1 MAWDYK
7 PDSMEQHLFT
17 TKKNNKA
24 SMITKLALKNFKS
37 ISESGIE
44 IDLKPLTV
52 LMGPNASGK
61 SSILEA
67 IGIFVQSIDRE
78 LTSKGDLVV
87 YRDFTDVIH
96 KRETNRWLTIEI
108 GVDNIG
114 YRYSFKKLNEEARQ
128 SVKVGD
134 EEIVRVTNEFFEG
147 MGRTY
152 RFEYPPELAFKP
164 CGYSSE
170 SILEKRIFK
179 ATGRVTDDLSP
190 TLNQAQEITTTIRSL
205 LEGKV
210 VFISSV
216 RGVVPEEITTGDIP
230 DNVGKQGE
238 NLIPLLARIFGTLEY
253 KDTAEKIAKWAGRF
267 GINELHAGWHGA
279 NELISEY
286 LDPSFGVVLNLSS
299 ASQGSR
305 QILSIITQLF
315 WSRPGDIIMIEE
327 PEISLHPGSQVL
339 LTELFAEAI
348 AEGKQIIVTTHS
360 EFLPLVLRR
369 PIKKKLLG
377 LDDIALYHIRKEEEG
392 TIAEKLD
399 LTEDGYVK
407 GWIPSFA
414 EIEGDLLEEW
424 IETVPED

>member
-1 MAWDYK
+1 
-7 PDSMEQHLFT
+7 
-17 TKKNNKA
+17 
-24 SMITKLALKNFKS
+24 MITKLALKNFKS

-61 SSILEA
+61 SGILEA
-67 IGIFVQSIDRE
+67 IGIFTQSIGNP

-108 GVDNIG
+108 YVNDLG
-114 YRYSFKKLNEEARQ
+114 YRYSYKKLNDEARQ
-128 SVKVGD
+128 SVKIDD
-134 EEIVRVTNEFFEG
+134 EEIARVTNEFFEG
-147 MGRTY
+147 KGRQP
-152 RFEYPPELAFKP
+152 RFEYPQELAF
-164 CGYSSE
+164 E
-170 SILEKRIFK
+170 SCVHNPTYLLTEMVFK
-179 ATGRVTDDLSP
+179 ADPDRRDMSYRLGK
-190 TLNQAQEITTTIRSL
+190 AQFSSLLDKAQRITTTIGSAL
-205 LEGKV
+205 KDKV
-210 VFISSV
+210 VFISST
-216 RGVVPEEITTGDIP
+216 RGIVPEEIATGDIP

-238 NLIPLLARIFGTLEY
+238 NLIQLLAHIFGTLEY

-305 QILSIITQLF
+305 QILSVITQLF

-348 AEGKQIIVTTHS
+348 AEGKQIIITTHS
-360 EFLPLVLRR
+360 EFLPLALRR
-369 PIKKKLLG
+369 PIKKGLLT
-377 LDDIALYHIRKEEEG
+377 LDDIALYHIKKEEEG

-399 LTEDGYVK
+399 LTEDGYVR

-414 EIEGDLLEEW
+414 EIEEDLLGEW

>member
-1 MAWDYK
+1 
-7 PDSMEQHLFT
+7 
-17 TKKNNKA
+17 
-24 SMITKLALKNFKS
+24 MITKLELKNFKS

-44 IDLKPLTV
+44 IDLQPLTV

-67 IGIFVQSIDRE
+67 IGIFAQSIG
-78 LTSKGDLVV
+78 TSINSNGNLVI
-87 YRDFTDVIH
+87 YHDFTDVIH
-96 KRETNRWLTIEI
+96 KRETNRWLTIKI
-108 GVDNIG
+108 GVDNVG
-114 YRYSFKKLNEEARQ
+114 YRYSYKKLNGEARQ
-128 SVKVGD
+128 IVKIDD
-134 EEIVRVTNEFFEG
+134 EEVARATNEFFEG
-147 MGRTY
+147 MGRQP
-152 RFEYPPELAFKP
+152 RFEYPEELAFKP
-164 CGYSSE
+164 CE
-170 SILEKRIFK
+170 HDPTHILQKQVFRSNEPISDNSASRLDK
-179 ATGRVTDDLSP
+179 
-190 TLNQAQEITTTIRSL
+190 AQEIITKIRSS
-205 LEGKV
+205 LENRV

-216 RGVVPEEITTGDIP
+216 RGTIPKVNRTNKGMEDII
-230 DNVGKQGE
+230 NVGKEGE
-238 NLIPLLARIFGTLEY
+238 HLIYLLAHIFGTLEY

-267 GINELHAGWHGA
+267 EINELHAGWRGS

-305 QILSIITQLF
+305 QILSVITQLF

-360 EFLPLVLRR
+360 EFLPLALRR
-369 PIKKKLLG
+369 PIKSGLLT
-377 LDDIALYHIRKEEEG
+377 LDDIALYHIKKEEEG

-399 LTEDGYVK
+399 LTEDGYVR
-407 GWIPSFA
+407 GWIPSFS
-414 EIEGDLLEEW
+414 EIEEDLLGEW

>member
-1 MAWDYK
+1 
-7 PDSMEQHLFT
+7 
-17 TKKNNKA
+17 
-24 SMITKLALKNFKS
+24 MITKLELKNFKS

-67 IGIFVQSIDRE
+67 IGIFAQSIGNP

-108 GVDNIG
+108 YVNDLG
-114 YRYSFKKLNEEARQ
+114 YRYSYKKLNDEARQ
-128 SVKVGD
+128 SVKIDD
-134 EEIVRVTNEFFEG
+134 EEIARVTNEFFEG
-147 MGRTY
+147 KGRQP
-152 RFEYPPELAFKP
+152 RFEYPQELAF
-164 CGYSSE
+164 E
-170 SILEKRIFK
+170 SCVHNPTYLLTEMVFK
-179 ATGRVTDDLSP
+179 ADPDRRDMSYRLGK
-190 TLNQAQEITTTIRSL
+190 AQFSSLLDKAQRITTTIGSAL
-205 LEGKV
+205 KDKV
-210 VFISSV
+210 VFISST
-216 RGVVPEEITTGDIP
+216 RGIVPEEIATGDIP

-238 NLIPLLARIFGTLEY
+238 NLIQLLARIFGTLEY

-267 GINELHAGWHGA
+267 GINELHAGWRGS

-305 QILSIITQLF
+305 QILSVITQLF

-360 EFLPLVLRR
+360 EFLPLALRR
-369 PIKKKLLG
+369 PIKSGLLT
-377 LDDIALYHIRKEEEG
+377 LDDIALYHIKKEEEG

-399 LTEDGYVK
+399 LTEDGYVR

-414 EIEGDLLEEW
+414 EIEEDLLGDW

>member
-1 MAWDYK
+1 
-7 PDSMEQHLFT
+7 
-17 TKKNNKA
+17 
-24 SMITKLALKNFKS
+24 MITKLALKNFKS

-67 IGIFVQSIDRE
+67 IGIFTQSIGGPIN
-78 LTSKGDLVV
+78 SKGNLVV
-87 YRDFTDVIH
+87 YRDFTDIIH

-108 GVDNIG
+108 GMDNSG
-114 YRYSFKKLNEEARQ
+114 YRHSFKKLNEEVRQ

-147 MGRTY
+147 KGRQF
-152 RFEYPPELAFKP
+152 RFEYPQELAFEP
-164 CGYSSE
+164 CAYASE
-170 SILEKRIFK
+170 SILEKRIFQVNRP
-179 ATGRVTDDLSP
+179 AWDNLSSMSDK
-190 TLNQAQEITTTIRSL
+190 AQEITTTIRSA
-205 LEGKV
+205 LEDKV
-210 VFISSV
+210 IFISST
-216 RGVVPEEITTGDIP
+216 RGIVPEEIATGDIP

-238 NLIPLLARIFGTLEY
+238 NLIQLLAHIFGTLEY

-305 QILSIITQLF
+305 QILSVITQLF
-315 WSRPGDIIMIEE
+315 WSKPGDIIMIEE

-348 AEGKQIIVTTHS
+348 AEGKQIIITTHS
-360 EFLPLVLRR
+360 EFLPLALRR
-369 PIKKKLLG
+369 PIKSGLLT
-377 LDDIALYHIRKEEEG
+377 LDDIALYHINKEEEG
-392 TIAEKLD
+392 TVAEKLD
-399 LTEDGYVK
+399 LTEDGYVR

>member
-1 MAWDYK
+1 
-7 PDSMEQHLFT
+7 
-17 TKKNNKA
+17 
-24 SMITKLALKNFKS
+24 MIAKLALKNFKS

-67 IGIFVQSIDRE
+67 IGIFTQSIGNP
-78 LTSKGDLVV
+78 LTTLYGDLVV
-87 YRDFTDVIH
+87 YRDFADVIH

-108 GVDNIG
+108 GVDNVG
-114 YRYSFKKLNEEARQ
+114 YTYSFKKLNEEVRQ
-128 SVKVGD
+128 SVKVDD

-147 MGRTY
+147 MGRQS

-164 CGYSSE
+164 CYNSL
-170 SILEKRIFK
+170 SIFEKKIFE
-179 ATGRVTDDLSP
+179 ANEQVTDDLS
-190 TLNQAQEITTTIRSL
+190 TMLNQVQEILTDIRSA

-210 VFISSV
+210 VFISST
-216 RGVVPEEITTGDIP
+216 RGVVPEEITTGNIP

-305 QILSIITQLF
+305 QILSVITQLF

-339 LTELFAEAI
+339 LTELFADAI

-360 EFLPLVLRR
+360 EFLPLALRR
-369 PIKKKLLG
+369 PIKSGLLT
-377 LDDIALYHIRKEEEG
+377 LDDIALYHIKKEEEG

-399 LTEDGYVK
+399 LTEDGYVR

-414 EIEGDLLEEW
+414 EIEEDLLEEW
-424 IETVPED
+424 IETVPEG

>member
-1 MAWDYK
+1 
-7 PDSMEQHLFT
+7 
-17 TKKNNKA
+17 
-24 SMITKLALKNFKS
+24 MITKLALKNFKS

-67 IGIFVQSIDRE
+67 IGIFAQSIGRPIN
-78 LTSKGDLVV
+78 SKGNLVV
-87 YRDFTDVIH
+87 YRDFTDIIH
-96 KRETNRWLTIEI
+96 KRETNRWLTIAI
-108 GVDNIG
+108 HIDDIG

-128 SVKVGD
+128 SV
-134 EEIVRVTNEFFEG
+134 EIDDKELVRVTNEFFEG
-147 MGRTY
+147 IGKQS
-152 RFEYPPELAFKP
+152 RFEYPEGLAFKP
-164 CGYSSE
+164 CEHDSACIILNERAFKTSE
-170 SILEKRIFK
+170 Q
-179 ATGRVTDDLSP
+179 VTDDILP
-190 TLNQAQEITTTIRSL
+190 LLNKAQEITTTIKSKL
-205 LEGKV
+205 GSKV
-210 VFISSV
+210 IFISAV
-216 RGVVPEEITTGDIP
+216 RGDVPEMDRTTTAEAKL
-230 DNVGKQGE
+230 DNVGAHGE
-238 NLIPLLARIFGTLEY
+238 HLIPLLARIFGTLEY
-253 KDTAEKIAKWAGRF
+253 KETAEKIAKWAGRF

-305 QILSIITQLF
+305 QILSVITQLF

-348 AEGKQIIVTTHS
+348 AEGKQIIITTHS
-360 EFLPLVLRR
+360 EFLPLALRR
-369 PIKKKLLG
+369 PIKSGLLT
-377 LDDIALYHIRKEEEG
+377 LDDIALYHIKKEEEG

-399 LTEDGYVK
+399 LTEDGYVS

-414 EIEGDLLEEW
+414 EIEEDLLGEW

>member
-1 MAWDYK
+1 
-7 PDSMEQHLFT
+7 
-17 TKKNNKA
+17 
-24 SMITKLALKNFKS
+24 MITKLALKNFKS

-67 IGIFVQSIDRE
+67 IGIFAQSIGNP

-108 GVDNIG
+108 YVNDFG
-114 YRYSFKKLNEEARQ
+114 YRYSYKKLNDEARQ
-128 SVKVGD
+128 SVKIGD
-134 EEIVRVTNEFFEG
+134 EEIARVTNEFFEG
-147 MGRTY
+147 KGQQP
-152 RFEYPPELAFKP
+152 RFEYPQELAFESCVYNPTYLLTEMVFKVDRP
-164 CGYSSE
+164 DRRGLLPMSSRAQE
-170 SILEKRIFK
+170 LQEFSSLLDK
-179 ATGRVTDDLSP
+179 
-190 TLNQAQEITTTIRSL
+190 AQEITTIIRSA
-205 LEGKV
+205 LEDKV
-210 VFISSV
+210 FFISST
-216 RGVVPEEITTGDIP
+216 RGIVPEEIATGDIP

-238 NLIPLLARIFGTLEY
+238 NLIQLLAHIFGTLEY

-286 LDPSFGVVLNLSS
+286 RDPSFGVVLNLSS

-305 QILSIITQLF
+305 QILSVITQLF

-360 EFLPLVLRR
+360 EFLPLALRR
-369 PIKKKLLG
+369 PIKSGLLT
-377 LDDIALYHIRKEEEG
+377 LDDIALYHIKKEEEG

-399 LTEDGYVK
+399 LTEDGYVR

-414 EIEGDLLEEW
+414 EIEEDLLEEW
-424 IETVPED
+424 IETVPEG

>member
-1 MAWDYK
+1 
-7 PDSMEQHLFT
+7 
-17 TKKNNKA
+17 
-24 SMITKLALKNFKS
+24 MITKLALKNFKS

-67 IGIFVQSIDRE
+67 IGIFAQSIDEPINSR
-78 LTSKGDLVV
+78 GDLVV

-108 GVDNIG
+108 YVNDLG
-114 YRYSFKKLNEEARQ
+114 YRYSYKKLNDEARQ
-128 SVKVGD
+128 SVKIDD

-147 MGRTY
+147 TGRQP
-152 RFEYPPELAFKP
+152 RFEYPQELAFEP
-164 CGYSSE
+164 CVYNPTYILTETVFKVDSPDRRYLSYGSS
-170 SILEKRIFK
+170 K
-179 ATGRVTDDLSP
+179 
-190 TLNQAQEITTTIRSL
+190 AQEFSSLLDKAQRITTTIRSA
-205 LEGKV
+205 LEDKV
-210 VFISSV
+210 IFISST
-216 RGVVPEEITTGDIP
+216 RGVVPEEIATGSIP

-238 NLIPLLARIFGTLEY
+238 NLIPLLARIFGTLEH

-305 QILSIITQLF
+305 QILSVITQLF
-315 WSRPGDIIMIEE
+315 WSEPGDIIMIEE

-348 AEGKQIIVTTHS
+348 AEGKQIIITTHS
-360 EFLPLVLRR
+360 EFLPLALRR
-369 PIKKKLLG
+369 PIKKGLLT
-377 LDDIALYHIRKEEEG
+377 LDDIALYHIKKEEEG

-399 LTEDGYVK
+399 LTEDGYVR

-414 EIEGDLLEEW
+414 EIEEDLLGEW

>member
-1 MAWDYK
+1 
-7 PDSMEQHLFT
+7 
-17 TKKNNKA
+17 
-24 SMITKLALKNFKS
+24 MITKLALKNFKS

-67 IGIFVQSIDRE
+67 IGIFAQSIGNP
-78 LTSKGDLVV
+78 LTSKGDMVV

-108 GVDNIG
+108 YINDLG
-114 YRYSFKKLNEEARQ
+114 YKYSYKKLNDEARQ
-128 SVKVGD
+128 SVKIDD
-134 EEIVRVTNEFFEG
+134 EEIARVTNEFFEG
-147 MGRTY
+147 TGRQP
-152 RFEYPPELAFKP
+152 RFEYPQELAFESCVYNPTYLLTEMVFKVD
-164 CGYSSE
+164 YTTRDISYRLSKEQEFSS
-170 SILEKRIFK
+170 LLDK
-179 ATGRVTDDLSP
+179 AQR
-190 TLNQAQEITTTIRSL
+190 ITTTIESGL
-205 LEGKV
+205 KDKV
-210 VFISSV
+210 IFISST
-216 RGVVPEEITTGDIP
+216 RGTVPEEIETGDMP

-238 NLIPLLARIFGTLEY
+238 NLIQLLARIFGTLEY

-305 QILSIITQLF
+305 QILSVITQLF
-315 WSRPGDIIMIEE
+315 WSKPGDIIMIEE

-348 AEGKQIIVTTHS
+348 AEGKQIIITTHS
-360 EFLPLVLRR
+360 EFLPLALRR
-369 PIKKKLLG
+369 PIKSGLLT
-377 LDDIALYHIRKEEEG
+377 LDDIALYHIKKEEEG

-399 LTEDGYVK
+399 LTEDGYVR

-414 EIEGDLLEEW
+414 EIEEDLLGEW

>member
-1 MAWDYK
+1 
-7 PDSMEQHLFT
+7 
-17 TKKNNKA
+17 
-24 SMITKLALKNFKS
+24 MITKLALKNFKS

-44 IDLKPLTV
+44 IDIKPLTV

-67 IGIFVQSIDRE
+67 IGIFAQSIGRE
-78 LTSKGDLVV
+78 INSKGDLVV
-87 YRDFTDVIH
+87 YRDFTDIIH

-108 GVDNIG
+108 YVDDLG

-128 SVKVGD
+128 SVKIGD
-134 EEIVRVTNEFFEG
+134 KEIARVTNEFFEG
-147 MGRTY
+147 KGQQP
-152 RFEYPPELAFKP
+152 RFEYPQELAFKP
-164 CGYSSE
+164 CAYNPTY
-170 SILEKRIFK
+170 ILVEMIFK
-179 ATGRVTDDLSP
+179 ANESVTVLDK
-190 TLNQAQEITTTIRSL
+190 AQEIITNIRSKL
-205 LEGKV
+205 KDKV
-210 VFISSV
+210 IFISSV
-216 RGVVPEEITTGDIP
+216 RGIVPEEIVTGSMP

-253 KDTAEKIAKWAGRF
+253 KDAAEKIAKWAGKF
-267 GINELHAGWHGA
+267 GITELHAGWRGA

-286 LDPSFGVVLNLSS
+286 LEPTFDVVLNLSS

-315 WSRPGDIIMIEE
+315 WSKPGDIIMIEE

-348 AEGKQIIVTTHS
+348 SEGKQIIITTHS

-369 PIKKKLLG
+369 PIEKGLLT
-377 LDDIALYHIRKEEEG
+377 LDDIALYHIKKEEGG

-414 EIEGDLLEEW
+414 EIEENLLGEW

>member
-1 MAWDYK
+1 
-7 PDSMEQHLFT
+7 
-17 TKKNNKA
+17 
-24 SMITKLALKNFKS
+24 MITKLALKNFKS

-67 IGIFVQSIDRE
+67 IGIFAQSIGGPINSE
-78 LTSKGDLVV
+78 GNLVV
-87 YRDFTDVIH
+87 YHDFTDIIH

-108 GVDNIG
+108 YIHDLS

-128 SVKVGD
+128 SVKISD
-134 EEIVRVTNEFFEG
+134 EEVARVTDEFFEG
-147 MGRTY
+147 IGKQS

-164 CGYSSE
+164 CGHDSTRFLLGE
-170 SILEKRIFK
+170 MVFK
-179 ATGRVTDDLSP
+179 TNEPIADDLLLS
-190 TLNQAQEITTTIRSL
+190 LDKAQEIITTIRSS
-205 LEGKV
+205 LENRV

-216 RGVVPEEITTGDIP
+216 RGIVPKVNRTDKGMENLS
-230 DNVGKQGE
+230 NVGKEGE
-238 NLIPLLARIFGTLEY
+238 HLIHLLARIFGTLEY

-315 WSRPGDIIMIEE
+315 WSEPGDIIMIEE

-360 EFLPLVLRR
+360 EFLPLALRR
-369 PIKKKLLG
+369 PIKSGLLT
-377 LDDIALYHIRKEEEG
+377 LDDIALYHIKKEEEG

-399 LTEDGYVK
+399 LTEDGYVR

-414 EIEGDLLEEW
+414 EIEEDLLGEW

>member
-1 MAWDYK
+1 
-7 PDSMEQHLFT
+7 
-17 TKKNNKA
+17 
-24 SMITKLALKNFKS
+24 MITKLALKNFKS

-67 IGIFVQSIDRE
+67 IGIFTQSIGGPIN
-78 LTSKGDLVV
+78 SKGNLVV
-87 YRDFTDVIH
+87 YRDFADVIH

-108 GVDNIG
+108 GVNNVG
-114 YRYSFKKLNEEARQ
+114 YTYSFKKLNEEVRQ
-128 SVKVGD
+128 SVKFNDKEVA
-134 EEIVRVTNEFFEG
+134 RVTNEFFEG
-147 MGRTY
+147 RGRKP
-152 RFEYPPELAFKP
+152 RFEYPQELVLEPYDDNVAFILNEMVFKVDEP
-164 CGYSSE
+164 ITRDLF
-170 SILEKRIFK
+170 SILHK
-179 ATGRVTDDLSP
+179 A
-190 TLNQAQEITTTIRSL
+190 QIITTDIRSA

-210 VFISSV
+210 FFISST
-216 RGVVPEEITTGDIP
+216 RGIVPEEIATGDIP

-238 NLIPLLARIFGTLEY
+238 NLIQLLARIFGTLEY

-305 QILSIITQLF
+305 QILSVITQLF
-315 WSRPGDIIMIEE
+315 WSEPGDIIMIEE

-360 EFLPLVLRR
+360 EFLPLALRR
-369 PIKKKLLG
+369 PIKSGLLT
-377 LDDIALYHIRKEEEG
+377 LDDIALCHIKKEEEG

-399 LTEDGYVK
+399 LTEDGYVS

-414 EIEGDLLEEW
+414 EIEEDLLGEW

>member
-1 MAWDYK
+1 
-7 PDSMEQHLFT
+7 
-17 TKKNNKA
+17 
-24 SMITKLALKNFKS
+24 MITKLALRNFKS

-67 IGIFVQSIDRE
+67 IGIFAQSID
-78 LTSKGDLVV
+78 TQINSQGNLVI

-96 KRETNRWLTIEI
+96 KRETNRWLTIK
-108 GVDNIG
+108 VCVHDLG
-114 YRYSFKKLNEEARQ
+114 YSYSFKKLNEEVRQ
-128 SVKVGD
+128 SV
-134 EEIVRVTNEFFEG
+134 EIRDIEIARVTNEFFEG
-147 MGRTY
+147 HGQKY
-152 RFEYPPELAFKP
+152 RFEYPEELAFKP
-164 CGYSSE
+164 CEYNPTHV
-170 SILEKRIFK
+170 LQKRVF
-179 ATGRVTDDLSP
+179 
-190 TLNQAQEITTTIRSL
+190 TLNEPISDNLASRLDEAQEIITTIRSS
-205 LEGKV
+205 LENRV

-216 RGVVPEEITTGDIP
+216 RGIIPEVNRTDKGMEKP
-230 DNVGKQGE
+230 SNVGKEGE
-238 NLIPLLARIFGTLEY
+238 HLIHLLARIFGTLEY
-253 KDTAEKIAKWAGRF
+253 RDAAAKIAEWAGKF
-267 GINELHAGWHGA
+267 GVNELHAGWRGA

-315 WSRPGDIIMIEE
+315 WSEPGDIIMIEE

-348 AEGKQIIVTTHS
+348 AEGKQIIITTHS
-360 EFLPLVLRR
+360 EFLPLALRR
-369 PIKKKLLG
+369 PIKNGLLA
-377 LDDIALYHIRKEEEG
+377 LDDIALYHVMKDGGG
-392 TIAEKLD
+392 TTAEKLD

-414 EIEGDLLEEW
+414 EIEDDLLGEW

>member
-1 MAWDYK
+1 
-7 PDSMEQHLFT
+7 
-17 TKKNNKA
+17 
-24 SMITKLALKNFKS
+24 MITKLALKNFKS

-67 IGIFVQSIDRE
+67 IGIFAQSIGNP

-108 GVDNIG
+108 YVNDLG
-114 YRYSFKKLNEEARQ
+114 YKYSYKKLNDEARQ
-128 SVKVGD
+128 SVKIDD
-134 EEIVRVTNEFFEG
+134 EEIARVTNEFFEG
-147 MGRTY
+147 KGLQP
-152 RFEYPPELAFKP
+152 RFEYPQELAFEP
-164 CGYSSE
+164 CAYNPTYILTKNVFKIDIPDRQNMLGRSRKVQEFSSL
-170 SILEKRIFK
+170 LE
-179 ATGRVTDDLSP
+179 RV
-190 TLNQAQEITTTIRSL
+190 QETTTTIRSA
-205 LEGKV
+205 LEDKV
-210 VFISSV
+210 SFISST
-216 RGVVPEEITTGDIP
+216 RGIVPEEIATGDIP

-238 NLIPLLARIFGTLEY
+238 NLVQLLARIFGTLEY
-253 KDTAEKIAKWAGRF
+253 KDTAEKIARWAGRF
-267 GINELHAGWHGA
+267 GINELHAGWRGS

-305 QILSIITQLF
+305 QILSVITQLF
-315 WSRPGDIIMIEE
+315 WSGPGDIIMIEE

-348 AEGKQIIVTTHS
+348 TEGKQIIITTHS
-360 EFLPLVLRR
+360 EFLPLALRR
-369 PIKKKLLG
+369 PITSGLLT
-377 LDDIALYHIRKEEEG
+377 LDDIALYHIKKEEEG

-399 LTEDGYVK
+399 LTEDGYVR

-414 EIEGDLLEEW
+414 EIEEDLLGEW

>member
-1 MAWDYK
+1 
-7 PDSMEQHLFT
+7 
-17 TKKNNKA
+17 
-24 SMITKLALKNFKS
+24 MITKLALRNFKS
-37 ISESGIE
+37 MSESGIE

-67 IGIFVQSIDRE
+67 IGIVAQSIGNP

-108 GVDNIG
+108 YVNDLG
-114 YRYSFKKLNEEARQ
+114 YRYSYKKLNDEARQ
-128 SVKVGD
+128 SVKIGD
-134 EEIVRVTNEFFEG
+134 EEIARVTNEFFEG
-147 MGRTY
+147 KGRQS
-152 RFEYPPELAFKP
+152 RFEYPQELAF
-164 CGYSSE
+164 E
-170 SILEKRIFK
+170 SCVHNPTYLLTEMVFKVDRSDKR
-179 ATGRVTDDLSP
+179 DLSYR
-190 TLNQAQEITTTIRSL
+190 LSRAQEFSSLLDKAQEITTTIGSAL
-205 LEGKV
+205 KDKV
-210 VFISSV
+210 IFISST
-216 RGVVPEEITTGDIP
+216 RGIVPEEIAAGDIP
-230 DNVGKQGE
+230 DTVGKQGE

-253 KDTAEKIAKWAGRF
+253 RDAAAKIAEWAGKF
-267 GINELHAGWHGA
+267 GINELHAGWRGA

-315 WSRPGDIIMIEE
+315 WSEPGDIIMIEE

-348 AEGKQIIVTTHS
+348 AEGKQIIITTHS
-360 EFLPLVLRR
+360 EFLPLALRR
-369 PIKKKLLG
+369 PIKNGLLA
-377 LDDIALYHIRKEEEG
+377 LDDIALYHVMKDEG
-392 TIAEKLD
+392 GTTAEKLD

-414 EIEGDLLEEW
+414 EIEEDLLGEW

>member
-1 MAWDYK
+1 
-7 PDSMEQHLFT
+7 
-17 TKKNNKA
+17 
-24 SMITKLALKNFKS
+24 MITKLALKNFKS

-67 IGIFVQSIDRE
+67 IGIFTQSIGNP

-87 YRDFTDVIH
+87 YRDFTDIIH

-108 GVDNIG
+108 YVNDFG
-114 YRYSFKKLNEEARQ
+114 YRYSYKKLNDEARQ
-128 SVKVGD
+128 SVKIGD
-134 EEIVRVTNEFFEG
+134 EEIARVTNEFFEG
-147 MGRTY
+147 KGRQP
-152 RFEYPPELAFKP
+152 RFEYPRELAFEP
-164 CGYSSE
+164 CVYNPTYILTETVFKVDSPDRRYLSYGSSKVRE
-170 SILEKRIFK
+170 FSSLLDR
-179 ATGRVTDDLSP
+179 
-190 TLNQAQEITTTIRSL
+190 AQEITTTIGSAL
-205 LEGKV
+205 KNKV
-210 VFISSV
+210 IFISST
-216 RGVVPEEITTGDIP
+216 RGIVPEEIATGDIP

-238 NLIPLLARIFGTLEY
+238 NLIQLLARIFGTLEY

-305 QILSIITQLF
+305 QILSVITQLF
-315 WSRPGDIIMIEE
+315 WSEPGDIIMIEE

-348 AEGKQIIVTTHS
+348 AEGKQIIITTHS
-360 EFLPLVLRR
+360 EFLPLALRR
-369 PIKKKLLG
+369 PIKSGLLT
-377 LDDIALYHIRKEEEG
+377 LDDIALYHIKKEEEG

-399 LTEDGYVK
+399 LTEDGYVR

-414 EIEGDLLEEW
+414 EIEEDLLGEW

>member
-1 MAWDYK
+1 
-7 PDSMEQHLFT
+7 
-17 TKKNNKA
+17 
-24 SMITKLALKNFKS
+24 MITKLALKNFKS

-67 IGIFVQSIDRE
+67 IGIFAQSIGGPIN
-78 LTSKGDLVV
+78 SKGNLVV
-87 YRDFTDVIH
+87 YRDFTDIIH

-108 GVDNIG
+108 GRGNIG
-114 YRYSFKKLNEEARQ
+114 YKYSFKKLNKEARQ

-147 MGRTY
+147 MGRVY
-152 RFEYPPELAFKP
+152 RFEYPPELASKP

-170 SILEKRIFK
+170 SILEKKIFT
-179 ATGRVTDDLSP
+179 ASGEVMDDLSP
-190 TLNQAQEITTTIRSL
+190 MLNQAQEITTTIRSSM
-205 LEGKV
+205 EDKV
-210 VFISSV
+210 IFISST
-216 RGVVPEEITTGDIP
+216 RGIVPEEIATGDIP

-238 NLIPLLARIFGTLEY
+238 NLIQLLARIFGTLEY

-305 QILSIITQLF
+305 QILSVITQLF
-315 WSRPGDIIMIEE
+315 WSEPGDIIMIEE

-348 AEGKQIIVTTHS
+348 AEGKQIIITTHS
-360 EFLPLVLRR
+360 EFLPLALRR
-369 PIKKKLLG
+369 PIKKGLLT
-377 LDDIALYHIRKEEEG
+377 LDDIALYHIKKEEEG

-399 LTEDGYVK
+399 LTEDGYVR

-414 EIEGDLLEEW
+414 EIEEDLLGEW

>member
-1 MAWDYK
+1 
-7 PDSMEQHLFT
+7 
-17 TKKNNKA
+17 
-24 SMITKLALKNFKS
+24 MITKLALKNFKS

-67 IGIFVQSIDRE
+67 IGIFAQSIGEPINSR
-78 LTSKGDLVV
+78 GDLVV
-87 YRDFTDVIH
+87 YRDFTDIIH

-114 YRYSFKKLNEEARQ
+114 CKYSFKKLNGEVRW
-128 SVKVGD
+128 SVKVSD

-147 MGRTY
+147 MGRQF

-164 CGYSSE
+164 CGYNSL
-170 SILEKRIFK
+170 SIFEKKIFG
-179 ATGRVTDDLSP
+179 TNEQVTDDLS
-190 TLNQAQEITTTIRSL
+190 TMLNQAQEILTDIRSA
-205 LEGKV
+205 LEDKV
-210 VFISSV
+210 IFISSV
-216 RGVVPEEITTGDIP
+216 RGIVPEEITTGDIP

-253 KDTAEKIAKWAGRF
+253 KDAAEKIAKWAGRF

-305 QILSIITQLF
+305 QILSVITQLF

-348 AEGKQIIVTTHS
+348 AEGKQIIITTHS
-360 EFLPLVLRR
+360 EFLPLALRR
-369 PIKKKLLG
+369 PIKSGLLT
-377 LDDIALYHIRKEEEG
+377 LDDIALYHIKKEEEG

-399 LTEDGYVK
+399 LTEDGYVR

-414 EIEGDLLEEW
+414 EIEEDLLGEW

>member
-1 MAWDYK
+1 M
-7 PDSMEQHLFT
+7 
-17 TKKNNKA
+17 
-24 SMITKLALKNFKS
+24 
-37 ISESGIE
+37 
-44 IDLKPLTV
+44 
-52 LMGPNASGK
+52 
-61 SSILEA
+61 
-67 IGIFVQSIDRE
+67 
-78 LTSKGDLVV
+78 
-87 YRDFTDVIH
+87 
-96 KRETNRWLTIEI
+96 
-108 GVDNIG
+108 DNIG
-114 YRYSFKKLNEEARQ
+114 CKYSFKKLNEEVRQ

-134 EEIVRVTNEFFEG
+134 EEMVRVTNEFFEG
-147 MGRTY
+147 MGRQF

-164 CGYSSE
+164 CGYNSL
-170 SILEKRIFK
+170 SIFEKKIFE
-179 ATGRVTDDLSP
+179 ANEPITDDLS
-190 TLNQAQEITTTIRSL
+190 TMLNQAQELLTDIRSA
-205 LEGKV
+205 LENKV
-210 VFISSV
+210 VFISST
-216 RGVVPEEITTGDIP
+216 RGIIPEEIATGDIP

-238 NLIPLLARIFGTLEY
+238 NLIQLLARIFGTLEY

-305 QILSIITQLF
+305 QILSVITQLF

-348 AEGKQIIVTTHS
+348 AEGKQIIIATHS
-360 EFLPLVLRR
+360 EFLPLALRR
-369 PIKKKLLG
+369 PIKSGLLT
-377 LDDIALYHIRKEEEG
+377 LDDIALYHIKKEEEG

-399 LTEDGYVK
+399 LTEAGYVR

-414 EIEGDLLEEW
+414 EIEEDLLEEW